1 MGLLRGF
8 MGGLWRCGAL
18 EIELS
23 TELREIMEG
32 PFALVECACLLS
44 TVFSRFLSVKAL
56 VGAFNKEMA
65 QVGAFSESSD
75 ISRSPVASSIPR
87 ALQSGNPR
95 YKPQSASSQS
105 AVPQIR

>member
-56 VGAFNKEMA
+56 VGAFNKEMDLYVV
-65 QVGAFSESSD
+65 VGAF
-75 ISRSPVASSIPR
+75 
-87 ALQSGNPR
+87 
-95 YKPQSASSQS
+95 
-105 AVPQIR
+105 

>member
-32 PFALVECACLLS
+32 PFALVECPCLLS

-56 VGAFNKEMA
+56 EKIYAVPHLHCNAHPIYLN
-65 QVGAFSESSD
+65 SCH
-75 ISRSPVASSIPR
+75 SI
-87 ALQSGNPR
+87 LR
-95 YKPQSASSQS
+95 YKLLEAHFTVSGTNQRRPYK
-105 AVPQIR
+105 